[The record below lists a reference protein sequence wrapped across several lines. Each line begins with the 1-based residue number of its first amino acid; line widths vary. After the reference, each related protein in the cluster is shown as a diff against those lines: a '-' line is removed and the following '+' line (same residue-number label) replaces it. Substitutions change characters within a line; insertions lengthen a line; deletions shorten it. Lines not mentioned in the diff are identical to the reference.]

1 MNRKIFLIVIAM
13 MAGFAGPIT
22 PAAPPSTNLQTLQN
36 TNKCVGYN
44 LSGVNLR
51 SADLAS
57 ANISRAVFNDA
68 KSVLE
73 SIVGP

>member
-22 PAAPPSTNLQTLQN
+22 QAAPPSTNLQTLKN

-44 LSGVNLR
+44 LSGAHLH
-51 SADLAS
+51 SADLAG
-57 ANISRAVFNDA
+57 ANISCAVFNDT